1 MVQFRVLTG
10 SRQGERLIAS
20 RFPWLIGRSSTA
32 QLSLEDPG
40 VWDRHLEITLEDTD
54 GFTVSLLPGALATLN
69 GTPFQ
74 QARLRNG
81 DLLELGSVQL
91 QFWLSEVPQKGL
103 RTREI
108 LTWLALGIL
117 CLVQILLVYLLEQ

>member
-20 RFPWLIGRSSTA
+20 RFPWLIGRSTTA
-32 QLSLEDPG
+32 QLRLEDPG
-40 VWDRHLEITLEDTD
+40 VWERHLEVNLNEPD
-54 GFTVSLLPGALATLN
+54 GFSVSLLPGALATLN
-69 GTPFQ
+69 GTSFQ

-81 DLLELGSVQL
+81 DLLEVGSVQL

-103 RTREI
+103 RWREA
-108 LTWLALGIL
+108 LTWLALGVL
-117 CLVQILLVYLLEQ
+117 CLVQILLVYLLER